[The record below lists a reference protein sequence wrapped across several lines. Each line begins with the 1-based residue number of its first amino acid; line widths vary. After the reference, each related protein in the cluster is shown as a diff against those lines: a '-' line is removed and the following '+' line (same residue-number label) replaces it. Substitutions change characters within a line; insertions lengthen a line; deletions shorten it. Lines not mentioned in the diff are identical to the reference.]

1 MVRAMLRRPTFAR
14 QVLIVVKKD
23 LVLEARSGEVTLTST
38 FFALLV
44 VVMSSMSFHG
54 GPRTGRI
61 VLSGVLWV
69 AVAFAAVLALGRTW
83 AREREGGALTGLLST
98 PLQPGALFL
107 AKTLILSTFLVLIEL
122 VVFPVAALFFSVDL
136 PRYAA
141 GLGCLALLAT
151 PGIAAAGTLFGVMT
165 VRTSARD
172 LLLSIVLFPLLL
184 PVLLTAVAATRSLL
198 EGAPLAEL
206 GLHFRLMFVFDV
218 VFLAAG
224 LSLFGTLVED

>member
-1 MVRAMLRRPTFAR
+1 MLRPPSFLR
-14 QVLIVVKKD
+14 QIAIVAKKD

-54 GPRTGRI
+54 GPRTGRV

-69 AVAFAAVLALGRTW
+69 ALAFAAVLALGRSW
-83 AREREGGALTGLLST
+83 SREREGAALAGLLMT
-98 PLQPGALFL
+98 PLAPAALFL
-107 AKTLILSTFLVLIEL
+107 AKTLVLSTFLVLIEL
-122 VVFPVAALFFSVDL
+122 VVFPVAAVFFSVDL
-136 PRYAA
+136 PKYAL
-141 GLGCLALLAT
+141 GLGCLTCLAT

-184 PVLLTAVAATRSLL
+184 PVLLTAVAATRALL
-198 EGAPLAEL
+198 EGAPLGEL
-206 GLHFRLMFVFDV
+206 GLHFRLIFVFDV

>member
-1 MVRAMLRRPTFAR
+1 MLERPGFLR
-14 QVLIVVKKD
+14 QVSILVRKD

-54 GPRTGRI
+54 GPRTGRV
-61 VLSGVLWV
+61 VLSGVIWV
-69 AVAFAAVLALGRTW
+69 AVAFAAVLALGRSW
-83 AREREGGALTGLLST
+83 AREREGGALTGLLTT
-98 PLQPGALFL
+98 PLSPAALFL
-107 AKTLILSTFLVLIEL
+107 AKSLVLTMFLVAIEL
-122 VVFPVAALFFSVDL
+122 VVFPLAAVFFSVDL
-136 PRYAA
+136 PKYAL
-141 GLGCLALLAT
+141 GLGCLAALAT
-151 PGIAAAGTLFGVMT
+151 PGIAATGTLFGVMT

-184 PVLLTAVAATRSLL
+184 PVLLTAVSATRALL

-206 GLHFRLMFVFDV
+206 DLHFRLIFVFDV
-218 VFLAAG
+218 VFVAAG

>member
-1 MVRAMLRRPTFAR
+1 MPARPNFLR
-14 QVLIVVKKD
+14 QVLIVAKKD
-23 LVLEARSGEVTLTST
+23 LLLESRSGEVTLTST

-54 GPRTGRI
+54 GPRTGRV

-69 AVAFAAVLALGRTW
+69 AVAFAAVLALGRSW
-83 AREREGGALTGLLST
+83 AREREGAALSGLLTT
-98 PLQPGALFL
+98 PLSPGALFL
-107 AKTLILSTFLVLIEL
+107 AKALVLSFFLVAIEC
-122 VVFPVAALFFSVDL
+122 VVFPVAAVFFSVDL
-136 PRYAA
+136 PDYAL
-141 GLGCLALLAT
+141 GLGCLACLAT

-198 EGAPLAEL
+198 EGAALAEL
-206 GLHFRLMFVFDV
+206 GMHFRLIAVFDV
-218 VFLAAG
+218 VFFAAG
-224 LSLFGTLVED
+224 LSLFGTLLED

>member
-1 MVRAMLRRPTFAR
+1 MPERPSFVG
-14 QVLIVVKKD
+14 QVLLVAKKD
-23 LVLEARSGEVTLTST
+23 LVLESRSGEVTLTST

-54 GPRTGRI
+54 GPRTGRV

-69 AVAFAAVLALGRTW
+69 AVAFAAVLALGRSW
-83 AREREGGALTGLLST
+83 SREREGGALTGLLTT
-98 PLQPGALFL
+98 PLAPGALFL
-107 AKTLILSTFLVLIEL
+107 AKSLVLSLFLVAIEC
-122 VVFPVAALFFSVDL
+122 VVFPVAAVFFSVDL
-136 PRYAA
+136 PDYAL
-141 GLGCLALLAT
+141 GLGCLAALAT

-184 PVLLTAVAATRSLL
+184 PVLLTAVAGTRALF
-198 EGAPLAEL
+198 EGAALAEL
-206 GLHFRLMFVFDV
+206 DMHFRLIFVFDV
-218 VFLAAG
+218 IFFAAG